1 MMIDMAE
8 ARGAAER
15 AERVQAVVIGGGVVG
30 CTVLRELALR
40 GIDAVLLEAEADI
53 GQGTS
58 KANSAI
64 LHSGYDAKPGTTE
77 AALLRRSRELW
88 PELIDELG
96 VPFLAVG
103 AVMLAMTS
111 DERRRLVDEIVP
123 VADAHGVPTE
133 VVDGAALRELAPF
146 VTPDAAAGLHIPAEG
161 IVDPF
166 WLTRAFAESAI
177 ATGARV
183 LTSAPVTAL
192 SVEGERVEVTTGN
205 GATFVADQA
214 IDCAGLWADDVAALA
229 GDTSF
234 SIRPRKGQFLVSEM
248 TFGVDRIVLPIP
260 GPMGKGM
267 LVTPIIFGGVLLGPT
282 AEDIDDKRDRST
294 DRATRDR
301 VIDACAAMVPDVRRM
316 TPIRQFA
323 GLRAASSTGDY
334 ILRPSTAGDRLH
346 IVAGIRSTGIS
357 ASAAIAEA
365 VVEEV
370 AARRGWGTGQ
380 VRAGRPV
387 EPDWDAVAG
396 EVVCVC
402 RSVAEA
408 EISAALARPSPA
420 VTVDGLKRR
429 CGAGFGDCQGN
440 LCQIDLVAR
449 LAERHDRE
457 PWQIEKDGRGSW
469 IVAGASEAGAT
480 AVPEAAGMGVAG
492 GSQDR
497 DPVDVVVVG
506 GGPAGIGVALA
517 ASDAGW
523 SVTVVDRGRG
533 LGGSLRAI
541 DTEQQTA
548 EERAALEALRGAS
561 DARRVRW
568 RAATTVVG
576 LRADGDGWLVDCQD
590 RDGSEEIAGTH
601 VVLATGGYLTPREH
615 RPIDGPRP
623 SGLFTAD
630 SVSAA
635 LDRGWL
641 PARRA
646 VIVGRGRL
654 ARSTAHRLAA
664 AGASV
669 RRIDDAARID
679 AIRGIARLDGIHNES
694 SWLDADALVFADAL
708 SPATFL
714 LRGLGLV
721 DDGPGVPAP
730 VHDDG
735 SLELPGLWAAGACV
749 TADVDHEDSL
759 RDGRRVG
766 EAIAAAQRPA
776 VTANRGG
783 GLL

>member
-30 CTVLRELALR
+30 CAVLRELGLR
-40 GIDAVLLEAEADI
+40 GIDAILLEAEADI

-64 LHSGYDAKPGTTE
+64 LHTGYDAKPGTTE
-77 AALLRRSRELW
+77 AALLRRSHELW
-88 PELIDELG
+88 PELIDELA

-123 VADAHGVPTE
+123 VATAHGVPTE
-133 VVDGAALRELAPF
+133 VVEGAALRELAPF

-166 WLTRAFAESAI
+166 WLTRAFAESAV
-177 ATGARV
+177 AAGARV
-183 LTSAPVTAL
+183 LTSAPVTDL
-192 SVEGERVEVTTGN
+192 SVDSDRVEVTTGN

-214 IDCAGLWADDVAALA
+214 IDCAGLWADEVAALA

-294 DRATRDR
+294 DFATRER

-316 TPIRQFA
+316 SPIRQFA
-323 GLRAASSTGDY
+323 GLRAAPSTGDY

-365 VVEEV
+365 VVGEV
-370 AARRGWGTGQ
+370 AARRGWNAGH

-387 EPDWDAVAG
+387 EPDWNAVAG
-396 EVVCVC
+396 EVVCLC

-408 EISAALARPSPA
+408 EIDAALGRPSPA

-449 LAERHDRE
+449 LAERHGRD
-457 PWQIEKDGRGSW
+457 PWQIEKDARGSW
-469 IVAGASEAGAT
+469 IVAGMSEAA
-480 AVPEAAGMGVAG
+480 AVRQAAGTAAS
-492 GSQDR
+492 GSEDR

-517 ASDAGW
+517 ASDVGRT
-523 SVTVVDRGRG
+523 VTIVDRGRVP
-533 LGGSLRAI
+533 GGSLRAMLP
-541 DTEQQTA
+541 DEQTA
-548 EERAALEALRGAS
+548 EERAALESVR
-561 DARRVRW
+561 DAIDAGRVRW
-568 RAATTVVG
+568 RAATVVG

-590 RDGSEEIAGTH
+590 REGSDEIAGTN
-601 VVLATGGYLTPREH
+601 VVLATGGYVTPREH

-623 SGLFTAD
+623 SGVCTAD

-646 VIVGRGRL
+646 VVIGRGRL
-654 ARSTAHRLAA
+654 ARSTADRLAA
-664 AGASV
+664 GGAAV
-669 RRIDDAARID
+669 QRMDDAAGID
-679 AIRGIARLDGIHNES
+679 AIRGIARLEGVRNQGA
-694 SWLDADALVFADAL
+694 WLEGDALVFADAL

-735 SLELPGLWAAGACV
+735 SLELAGLWAAGACV
-749 TADVDHEDSL
+749 TADVDHEASL
-759 RDGRRVG
+759 GQGRRVG
-766 EAIAAAQRPA
+766 EAIAAAKPQA
-776 VTANRGG
+776 VTANRVG